1 MSLPAESPE
10 QPVRGRRS
18 TLTNWLVGILLVL
31 CIGAGALELVPSH
44 YYALAPGDAVN
55 VQPMIQ
61 VKGYPAP
68 HGRGRLLM
76 TDVSI
81 AQVNHKL
88 EELYWRI
95 QPHVDLEPAQAVAG
109 NLSNQQY
116 LQLNDELMS
125 DSIRRAEV
133 AALTIARGYKLHFKS
148 SGPAVVFIVPNSPAV
163 SKLKTGDVIEAIDGH
178 RTRTADSVSP
188 LVKRHRP
195 GQVVHMLVLR
205 HGRRINI
212 AVRTVGSTNGV
223 PKKTGKVPLVGVYV
237 QDQIALPLKMQIDPG
252 NIGGPS
258 AGLMF
263 TLGLIERLEH
273 RDLTKGCIVAGT
285 GAIDFNGAVGPI
297 GGATQKVVAAENA
310 GARYFLVPQAGG
322 NARDARRAA
331 SHITVVPVKTLRQAM
346 DFLRRL
352 KPCR

>member
-1 MSLPAESPE
+1 MSSPAESP
-10 QPVRGRRS
+10 QQTGRGRSSR
-18 TLTNWLVGILLVL
+18 LVNWLIALVLVL
-31 CIGAGALELVPSH
+31 CIAAGALELVPAH
-44 YYALAPGDAVN
+44 YYALAPGEAVN

-68 HGRGRLLM
+68 PGRGRLLM

-95 QPHVDLEPAQAVAG
+95 QPHVDLEPSQAVAG

-116 LQLNDELMS
+116 LQLNDQLMS
-125 DSIRRAEV
+125 DSIRRAQV
-133 AALTIARGYKLHFKS
+133 AALTVARGYKLHFKA
-148 SGPAVVFIVPNSPAV
+148 SGPEVVFIVPDSPAA
-163 SKLKTGDVIEAIDGH
+163 SKLQTGDIIESIDGH
-178 RTRTADSVSP
+178 RTRRADDVSP

-195 GQVVHMLVLR
+195 GQVVHMVVRR
-205 HGRRINI
+205 HGHPIHI
-212 AVRTVGSTNGV
+212 ALRTVGSTNGV
-223 PKKTGKVPLVGVYV
+223 PKKNGKVPLVGVYV

-263 TLGLIERLEH
+263 TLGLIERLERH
-273 RDLTKGCIVAGT
+273 GLTKGCLVAGT
-285 GAIDFNGAVGPI
+285 GTIGFDGAVGPI
-297 GGATQKVVAAENA
+297 GGAAQKAVAAENA
-310 GARYFLVPQAGG
+310 GARYFLAPRAGG
-322 NARDARRAA
+322 NARDARKAA
-331 SHITVVPVKTLRQAM
+331 SHLTVVPVKTLRQALT
-346 DFLRRL
+346 FLHRL